1 MIAGTTAAPGT
12 GPRGEH
18 FELVRKLF
26 KALPAFPG
34 KRRLLDWAA
43 GRIIKNGTSELDF
56 LRVPGAP
63 FSVDLRDRIQRE
75 MWCGCYEPHIT
86 SCLAAILRPGDT
98 FLDVGAHIGYHSVT
112 AALLVGD
119 GGCVYAFE
127 ADPANFSRLESNMR
141 TFPWATILQNA
152 VWSHSTSLIFER
164 SSQAG
169 ESGWGTLA
177 NVRVLGMGEQ
187 IAVNAVSL
195 DDWSERTQVDK
206 VSLVK
211 IDAEGSEASI
221 VQGACKFLQRTK
233 PSVIFEVNE
242 TVLLQGGRAPQ
253 ELARTFSE
261 CGYKLFLIDGKRL
274 REIGR
279 SGLPRFGEILGLN
292 VENIQNSL
300 LRLQTGGFRI

>member
-1 MIAGTTAAPGT
+1 MPHAEL
-12 GPRGEH
+12 RGEQ
-18 FELVRKLF
+18 FEFVRKLF

-34 KRRLLDWAA
+34 KHRMIDWTA
-43 GRIIKNGTSELDF
+43 GLIVKNGISELEF
-56 LRVPGAP
+56 PLASGAR
-63 FSVDLRDRIQRE
+63 FSIDLRDRIQRE

-127 ADPANFSRLESNMR
+127 ADPVNFLRLESNMR
-141 TFPWATILQNA
+141 TFPRGTAFHNA
-152 VWSHSTSLIFER
+152 AWSHSTPMIFER
-164 SSQAG
+164 SSQAE
-169 ESGWGTLA
+169 ESGWGTLT
-177 NVRVLGMGEQ
+177 NVRVLGTGEQ
-187 IAVNAVSL
+187 IAVNAISL
-195 DDWSERTQVDK
+195 DDWSLQTRIDK

-242 TVLLQGGRAPQ
+242 TVLMQGGRAPQ
-253 ELARTFSE
+253 ELVQTFSE
-261 CGYKLFLIDGKRL
+261 CGYKLFLIDGRHL
-274 REIGR
+274 SEIGR
-279 SGLPRFGEILGLN
+279 SGLPHFGEILGLHSDGLR
-292 VENIQNSL
+292 ESIQR
-300 LRLQTGGFRI
+300 LRAGRFHV